1 MLQLG
6 VWIGRWSG
14 CIRQGDPGRLN
25 IKRPRL
31 PTGGRR
37 VPDLTSVICGLL
49 NLMRYTTLY
58 SKNLNY
64 TLG

>member
-1 MLQLG
+1 MVQLG

-14 CIRQGDPGRLN
+14 CIRQGDPGRL
-25 IKRPRL
+25 KDRL

-37 VPDLTSVICGLL
+37 VPDLTSV
-49 NLMRYTTLY
+49 MWSSQSYVRYTTLY